1 MKYKRDT
8 KEYKLK
14 REQFI
19 NLLVEEAASGIT
31 KMDTLDETGRC
42 LFCGEA
48 EAMYFKAIR
57 NFFENSIS
65 KRIMTINQDI
75 PKTKQKTR
83 ENNF

>member
-31 KMDTLDETGRC
+31 KMDTLDETGR
-42 LFCGEA
+42 
-48 EAMYFKAIR
+48 
-57 NFFENSIS
+57 
-65 KRIMTINQDI
+65 
-75 PKTKQKTR
+75 
-83 ENNF
+83 